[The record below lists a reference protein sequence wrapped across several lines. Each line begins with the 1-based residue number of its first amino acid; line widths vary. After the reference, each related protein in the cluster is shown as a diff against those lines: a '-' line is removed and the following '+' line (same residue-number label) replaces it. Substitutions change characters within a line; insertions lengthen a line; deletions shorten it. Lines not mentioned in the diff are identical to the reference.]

1 MFVLEAIM
9 YDMDMSIQQFDEIY
23 TEAPC
28 RMYKV
33 KVADRTKF
41 KVTEDES
48 RLTFPTELQD
58 DIDTALT
65 KVKNGKAFVRA
76 SGTEDYIR
84 LYSEAETLEEMESM
98 AEELLAVIEEKYKN
112 I

>member
-1 MFVLEAIM
+1 
-9 YDMDMSIQQFDEIY
+9 
-23 TEAPC
+23 
-28 RMYKV
+28 
-33 KVADRTKF
+33 
-41 KVTEDES
+41 
-48 RLTFPTELQD
+48 
-58 DIDTALT
+58 
-65 KVKNGKAFVRA
+65 VKNGKAFVRA